1 MKSYDKV
8 FIDGRWQACPSD
20 TIEVF
25 EAGTGEVMATIPGAR
40 AETMN
45 EAVQAARRAFPAWS
59 QTSPEERA
67 KYLKALHEQLVARNE
82 ELAVTITRE
91 VGMPIK
97 LSRMIQA
104 GMPANTAAVYLRLL
118 GEFKF
123 TETLGNS
130 EIQYA
135 PVGVVGAITP
145 WNYPL
150 HQILLKVA
158 PALAAG
164 CTVVLKPS
172 EIAPINAFMLAEMIE
187 AIGLPPGVF
196 NLVSGVGLEVGNALI
211 NHPEVDMISFTGST
225 RTGRTIAH
233 AAAETFKRVALEMG
247 GKSASVVLDDAD
259 LEAAVK
265 GTVSNCYLNSGQTCT
280 ALTRL
285 LVPAALHD
293 QACEI
298 AVAAAAKMTPGD
310 PLDENTRLGPLASA
324 MQRDKVRDYIRI
336 GQEEGAKLLIGGAEP
351 PEGLERGY
359 FVRPTVFGN
368 VRPDMRIAQEEIF
381 GPVLSIIPYRD
392 EAEAIAIANGTI
404 YGLSGAVWSADK
416 ERAKRVASQ
425 LRTGQVIVNGGRF
438 NPEAPFG
445 GFKQSGLGR
454 EAGKWGLEE
463 FLEPRSL
470 QF

>member
-45 EAVQAARRAFPAWS
+45 EAVRAARRAFPAWS

-196 NLVSGVGLEVGNALI
+196 NLVSGVGPEVGNALI